1 MTYWTEA
8 GARKD
13 PGLGP
18 RAKPEQLLEDWLFI
32 LSWEHWLLRTSA
44 LLGVPRDGG
53 HCLFIHAFT
62 RTSVYLVT
70 CQTLI
75 ENFSALVTVLCILC
89 IAPMSIIRHNCL

>member
-53 HCLFIHAFT
+53 FPLVYSFMHLPVHPFT
-62 RTSVYLVT
+62 
-70 CQTLI
+70 
-75 ENFSALVTVLCILC
+75 
-89 IAPMSIIRHNCL
+89 